1 MLFRS
6 SQPSRYLYP
15 QRNRD
20 NPIGDSLPSTCYAL
34 PEPLGKVIV
43 DEPQSSITREN
54 VIKQVA
60 DFGVGIALTNIVC
73 NPTGT
78 AQTFYTAIDHGLN
91 PVTNLTIDNIGY
103 GYGSG
108 TAGNIYNARLV
119 GFAGSVTG
127 VNATAR
133 ITIDAVGKVT
143 GIKIMDGGSA
153 YGIGN
158 TMTIVGVATTTGYS
172 PAVVRV
178 TGIYDNTGDV
188 LCVDGIYPNAVFKQ
202 YNSYYRITGISP
214 GNAKQ
219 IEVASSYPMYPL
231 TPVLTGIAASTG
243 ALTNASVVLTGQ
255 SLGISTWTHDIVSGI
270 ATFTTNRPHGLHVNN
285 KVRIGGAANNFFN
298 NEFLISATIGL
309 STFSA
314 KVGIAT
320 TAYPTGPSNTS
331 YVFHSG
337 FRAAGGGLQI
347 YNENTSGRLT
357 PFYAGITTTLLNAIP
372 DATVG
377 VCSITNVTNL
387 GLDIGEYFL
396 IDDEIIRIKQ
406 TVTGNPVYIFRAQM
420 GTKGNPHVAGSV
432 VKQIKVLPVEMRRG
446 SIVRAG
452 NQTFEYVGF
461 GPGNYSTGLP
471 ERQDRSLDRKR
482 HV

>member
-188 LCVDGIYPNAVFKQ
+188 LCVDGIYPNEIGRA
-202 YNSYYRITGISP
+202 
-214 GNAKQ
+214 
-219 IEVASSYPMYPL
+219 
-231 TPVLTGIAASTG
+231 
-243 ALTNASVVLTGQ
+243 
-255 SLGISTWTHDIVSGI
+255 
-270 ATFTTNRPHGLHVNN
+270 HV
-285 KVRIGGAANNFFN
+285 
-298 NEFLISATIGL
+298 
-309 STFSA
+309 
-314 KVGIAT
+314 
-320 TAYPTGPSNTS
+320 
-331 YVFHSG
+331 
-337 FRAAGGGLQI
+337 
-347 YNENTSGRLT
+347 
-357 PFYAGITTTLLNAIP
+357 
-372 DATVG
+372 
-377 VCSITNVTNL
+377 
-387 GLDIGEYFL
+387 
-396 IDDEIIRIKQ
+396 
-406 TVTGNPVYIFRAQM
+406 
-420 GTKGNPHVAGSV
+420 
-432 VKQIKVLPVEMRRG
+432 
-446 SIVRAG
+446 
-452 NQTFEYVGF
+452 
-461 GPGNYSTGLP
+461 
-471 ERQDRSLDRKR
+471 
-482 HV
+482 